1 MATRSDSIPPFTAAS
16 TGHGDGAVPTAGR
29 DRRIV
34 VFGWL
39 AFASLI
45 ATQIV
50 AILMSPPDR
59 MMGHTQKIM
68 YIHVPTAWG
77 AFAAFTVVFIFSVLY
92 LWKRQP
98 RHDDVA
104 LAAAEVGTA
113 FTAVTLA
120 QGSIWGRPTW
130 GIWWTW
136 DPRLTTTAILLLIF
150 AGYLALRAFT
160 DDPDRRA
167 RWAAAVGIFGFINVP
182 IVFMSVRWWR
192 TLHQVQSTGES
203 VAGVYKLG
211 LLMNVVT
218 FTAVMV
224 YFILRRVHA
233 ARVERLAESRH
244 EARMVGGI

>member
-1 MATRSDSIPPFTAAS
+1 MATRSDTFARYTAADPAS
-16 TGHGDGAVPTAGR
+16 AEIAPTAGR
-29 DRRIV
+29 DRGLVI
-34 VFGWL
+34 FGWL
-39 AFASLI
+39 AFAALI
-45 ATQIV
+45 ITQVV

-77 AFAAFTVVFIFSVLY
+77 AFTAFFIVFVYSLLY
-92 LWKRQP
+92 LWKRDR

-104 LAAAEVGTA
+104 LASAEVGTA

-160 DDPDRRA
+160 DDPDKRA
-167 RWAAAVGIFGFINVP
+167 RWSAAVGIFGFINVP

-192 TLHQVQSTGES
+192 TLHQVQSTGDS

-211 LLMNVVT
+211 LLLNVIT

-224 YFILRRVHA
+224 YFILRRVAA
-233 ARVERLAESRH
+233 ARVERAAESRH
-244 EARMVGGI
+244 EARMIGGY